1 MRIGSCLSAITVG
14 KIAGWNYRR
23 HATRLG
29 LSVEKTRYQ
38 DLSEFPIETV
48 RLEIAVPLVCLAFA
62 TLIAYG
68 WVLQSAQLLAAP
80 LILLFFVGF
89 AGSGAFSVISTFL
102 INVCPESAAR
112 ATAINNL
119 VRCFLGAGAS
129 AIVKPMLGRGWTYTS
144 VGGVWIVLV
153 PLVLG
158 IMRWGNGW
166 REDKRR
172 RGLVDDGD
180 SNGSAGLRWV
190 LKEAVRK
197 FED

>member
-1 MRIGSCLSAITVG
+1 
-14 KIAGWNYRR
+14 
-23 HATRLG
+23 
-29 LSVEKTRYQ
+29 
-38 DLSEFPIETV
+38 
-48 RLEIAVPLVCLAFA
+48 
-62 TLIAYG
+62 
-68 WVLQSAQLLAAP
+68 
-80 LILLFFVGF
+80 
-89 AGSGAFSVISTFL
+89 
-102 INVCPESAAR
+102 
-112 ATAINNL
+112 
-119 VRCFLGAGAS
+119 
-129 AIVKPMLGRGWTYTS
+129 MLGRGWTYTS